1 MALEMLKLQTELFN
15 GNNVDYAFNTNTKKV
30 IFWVAREK
38 CLEKKAF
45 KENPFRPV
53 DSSKNGHFK

>member
-1 MALEMLKLQTELFN
+1 MEIMLIMPLTPIQ
-15 GNNVDYAFNTNTKKV
+15 KK
-30 IFWVAREK
+30 FYSGLPEK
-38 CLEKKAF
+38 SVWEKKAF